1 MDQFK
6 KGGKLQNSNLF
17 ATNRLFAKN
26 PLFKKRKKK
35 APGIYNPTAK
45 FKYEEGGDISI
56 PTLNQFDGGGTI
68 YTYSGNPNA
77 SYKKIGEKWYISS
90 KATGNSFVPIND
102 PNGKRAAEL
111 NKNAVVLPGQP
122 AEVEQ
127 PRGVQGNVGPA
138 KLPGQAKMELSS
150 ATRTAPTVQ
159 NQEKIKTLKAEVKK
173 ESDQAAEI
181 ARKKQIEKEK
191 EEAALLLAQSN
202 PSDNPNGINQ
212 DVVLPEPSKLGY
224 EFDQDKERYLRNLQI
239 NQVLNSGNATLVLGD
254 AYRNQNDLSLR
265 DMVAQGFTVDPGKFE
280 KANENADKF
289 QNALNAAGY
298 DRFLLDEQNT
308 YNNLGLLDKG
318 LNEAANFFADPVYT
332 GGQWLGGNRTLV
344 GQGYGARDYSDPT
357 LQGYY
362 NKATG
367 LDKDAAN
374 SFFNVFNPG
383 NNGANLAVN
392 WNNNNALGAAG
403 DVGSILLKGKI
414 ASQGLKATS
423 GELGDL
429 LKENIAGTPLTGNQ
443 LLKAYSVYEGGSKY
457 VPRAA
462 EDIGKF
468 RKTGDYGDLW
478 DALYSTGKVAVSV
491 LPYTKFNDANRYPFV
506 NEAKSLFSAV
516 DSSVKGA
523 SDPAATDYH
532 FKTVEKANKLAKQLT
547 QAKNA
552 AVNLKNPIA
561 LSTFLRFAKPRKTGG
576 SVESELTEQEIQDLI
591 AQGYVIEEV

>member
-6 KGGKLQNSNLF
+6 KGGNLQNSNLF

-77 SYKKIGEKWYISS
+77 SYKKIGKKWYISS

-202 PSDNPNGINQ
+202 PAESTNRIETS
-212 DVVLPEPSKLGY
+212 VLPSHTVGY
-224 EFDQDKERYLRNLQI
+224 NFDPEKERNARLKQL
-239 NQVLNSGNATLVLGD
+239 NQLMTSGD
-254 AYRNQNDLSLR
+254 AGTLLGKDYLNQAGTNDGVSMRQMLENRLS
-265 DMVAQGFTVDPGKFE
+265 ADPKQFYTDL
-280 KANENADKF
+280 ENAKYNEF
-289 QNALNAAGY
+289 INKEQKAY
-298 DRFLLDEQNT
+298 D
-308 YNNLGLLDKG
+308 NLAWYDKG
-318 LNEAANFFADPVYT
+318 VNELTNFLADPVHT
-332 GGQWLGGNRTLV
+332 GATWMSGNRTGVNQANAVRNELDPNHAHYLKASGYEDDYANKIGNWLNAGANGADASV
-344 GQGYGARDYSDPT
+344 HSSQGNYVNA
-357 LQGYY
+357 
-362 NKATG
+362 G
-367 LDKDAAN
+367 LDIASAI
-374 SFFNVFNPG
+374 F
-383 NNGANLAVN
+383 
-392 WNNNNALGAAG
+392 
-403 DVGSILLKGKI
+403 KGKV

-423 GELGDL
+423 KELGDI
-429 LKENIAGTPLTGNQ
+429 LKKPILGNPNLTGNN
-443 LLKAYSVYEGGSKY
+443 LLKGYSAYEGATKY
-457 VPRAA
+457 LPRTA
-462 EDIGKF
+462 EDIEKF
-468 RKTGDYGDLW
+468 NTTGDYSHLGKGLY
-478 DALYSTGKVAVSV
+478 DATKVVASV
-491 LPYTKFNDANRYPFV
+491 LPYTQYNDANLYPKI
-506 NEAKSLFSAV
+506 NNAKAIFGFGDA
-516 DSSVKGA
+516 SVKGTGSEGA
-523 SDPAATDYH
+523 DYQL
-532 FKTVEKANKLAKQLT
+532 KAIEKVNKVGNQLD
-547 QAKNA
+547 
-552 AVNLKNPIA
+552 NLRKPIA
-561 LSTFLRFAKPRKTGG
+561 LATMLRFAKPQKTGG